1 MSSTITQNEHCHYVV
16 PRKKRRC
23 RMLIKPGHVYCGEH
37 SHLLEKPANSNQ
49 DDIKD
54 EIFDDKRIPCPL
66 DPKHSCAAK
75 SLEKHLKKCP
85 SKLKPNPDYVSKG
98 INMIQITSPATVNGL
113 TISKS
118 SDEQLLDLIERLE
131 KVYDKIVKI
140 QTEILKHQLIE
151 DEIEQ
156 EHIGPS
162 AAKHLV
168 QNSSLLGH
176 LEDLGTFKVIFCIFI
191 ILKEFIL
198 TDVYCNYLLYFQI
211 ENANIIEFGSGRGQ
225 MTFWMAKTSKKAL
238 NQKFILV
245 DKASHRHKYDNKL
258 KDDDELQISRIKADI
273 QDLVIE
279 KIPEIQASK
288 VKILSLNNFN
298 LYFVYLFL
306 GILDF

>member
-98 INMIQITSPATVNGL
+98 INMIQSTSSASVNGL

-118 SDEQLLDLIERLE
+118 SDEQLLNVIERLE
-131 KVYDKIVKI
+131 NVHDKIVKI

-176 LEDLGTFKVIFCIFI
+176 LEVSGTFKVNLIFF
-191 ILKEFIL
+191 
-198 TDVYCNYLLYFQI
+198 
-211 ENANIIEFGSGRGQ
+211 
-225 MTFWMAKTSKKAL
+225 
-238 NQKFILV
+238 
-245 DKASHRHKYDNKL
+245 
-258 KDDDELQISRIKADI
+258 
-273 QDLVIE
+273 
-279 KIPEIQASK
+279 
-288 VKILSLNNFN
+288 
-298 LYFVYLFL
+298 
-306 GILDF
+306 